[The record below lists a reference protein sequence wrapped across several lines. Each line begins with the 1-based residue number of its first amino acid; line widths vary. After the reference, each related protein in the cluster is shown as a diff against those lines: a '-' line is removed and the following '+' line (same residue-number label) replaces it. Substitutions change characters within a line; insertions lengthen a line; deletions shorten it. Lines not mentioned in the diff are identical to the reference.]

1 MQSSMGFL
9 IISIGIIVGIIFLI
23 KKSFNK
29 FFEKYIKP
37 KYFQDN
43 RAIDKKPLNEV
54 IKENRIKN
62 KMTQEFIAEK
72 LGVSRQ
78 AVSKWENGNSEPT
91 MSNLILLANLF
102 DLTLEEM
109 LREVDTSIDEGGK

>member
-1 MQSSMGFL
+1 MTGSMTYL

-23 KKSFNK
+23 KKSFKK

-43 RAIDKKPLNEV
+43 IVMDKKPLNEV

-91 MSNLILLANLF
+91 MGNLILLANLF
-102 DLTLEEM
+102 DLSLEEL
-109 LREVDTSIDEGGK
+109 LRQVDTNIYLNK